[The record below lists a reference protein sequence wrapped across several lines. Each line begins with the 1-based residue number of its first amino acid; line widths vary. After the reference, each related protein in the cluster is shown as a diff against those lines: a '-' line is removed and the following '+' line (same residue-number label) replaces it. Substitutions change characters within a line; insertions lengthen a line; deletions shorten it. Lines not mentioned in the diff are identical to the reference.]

1 MIWLWYIIAG
11 VVSGVVAGM
20 GMGGGT
26 LLIPILTIFF
36 NIAQATAQGINL
48 FAFLPCAI
56 VSLIIHIRN
65 KLVDFKV
72 GLLIIASGV
81 VSSILGSILAVNT
94 TNKTLKTLFGG
105 FLLLIG
111 VYQGTVAI
119 VNIVKSKK
127 NQDKKIKSKIIY
139 KLK

>member
-1 MIWLWYIIAG
+1 MTIYCAK
-11 VVSGVVAGM
+11 
-20 GMGGGT
+20 
-26 LLIPILTIFF
+26 LTI
-36 NIAQATAQGINL
+36 
-48 FAFLPCAI
+48 
-56 VSLIIHIRN
+56 SLIIHIRN

-127 NQDKKIKSKIIY
+127 NQDKKIKCKIIY

>member
-11 VVSGVVAGM
+11 IVSGVVAGM

-26 LLIPILTIFF
+26 LLIPILNIFF

-139 KLK
+139 KIK